1 MRTVTV
7 ASLIVL
13 VAVGAFATG
22 MQEESPQPMDQPTIV
37 EIAAEDGRFSTL
49 VAALE
54 AADLVDT
61 LSGDGPFTVFAPTDD
76 AFAQLPDGTV
86 EGLLQDIPA
95 LTNVLTYHVVS
106 GSVVAEDVMMLS
118 SADTLQ
124 GQPVVVGSAE
134 GVTINDATVTQADV
148 TGSNGVI
155 HVIDTVLL
163 PPQGDIVDVAV
174 AAGSFNTLTTALDA
188 AGLVETLQGDG
199 PFTVFAPTDAAF
211 EKLPE
216 GTVESLLADIPALTE
231 VLTYHVSQGRVF
243 SGDVVGLDEAPT
255 VQGQT
260 IMIGVDGG
268 MVMLN
273 DSASVVGTDVLA
285 TNGVIHIIDEVL
297 LPN

>member
-1 MRTVTV
+1 MRHVIV
-7 ASLIVL
+7 GILFVL
-13 VAVGAFATG
+13 VAAGVFATG
-22 MQEESPQPMDQPTIV
+22 MQEEVLEPVDQPTIV
-37 EIAAEDGRFSTL
+37 EIAAEDGRFNTL

-54 AADLVDT
+54 AADLVET

-86 EGLLQDIPA
+86 EALLQDIPA
-95 LTNVLTYHVVS
+95 LTSVLTYHVVS
-106 GSVVAEDVMMLS
+106 GSVTAEDVMMLT

-124 GQPVVVGSAE
+124 GQPVVVGSAD

-163 PPQGDIVDVAV
+163 PPESDIVEVAV
-174 AAGSFNTLTTALDA
+174 AAGSFNTLTTALGA

-211 EKLPE
+211 EKLPD
-216 GTVESLLADIPALTE
+216 GTVEALLEDIPALTE
-231 VLTYHVSQGRVF
+231 VLTYHVVPGRVF

-260 IMIGVDGG
+260 VSISVEGG
-268 MVMLN
+268 TVMLN

-285 TNGVIHIIDEVL
+285 TNGVIHVIDEVI
-297 LPN
+297 LPE